1 MNDDFALG
9 RNRPDDIIYRPDY
22 KPAEELKLD
31 MKVQGL
37 KGVTD
42 FDIFDVKVKKKKRQQ
57 LDESRM

>member
-9 RNRPDDIIYRPDY
+9 RNRPEDIIYRPDY

-31 MKVQGL
+31 TKVQGL

-42 FDIFDVKVKKKKRQQ
+42 FESFNQNIKRKKKDRLEQT
-57 LDESRM
+57 